1 MIQVNNLSFT
11 YNGATAPAVNG
22 IDFAV
27 ESGEIFGFLGPS
39 GAGKST
45 TQKILIG
52 LLKEFEGSASIFGQP
67 LQSWGKKIYER
78 IGVSFELPNHYQ
90 KLTALENL
98 ALFGSL
104 YQRETQDPLHL
115 LDLVDLRE
123 DADVRVAQYSKGM
136 QMRLS
141 FVRGLL
147 HSPELLFLD
156 EPTSGMDPVNGRRVK
171 DLILDHK
178 RKGGTVFLTTHNM
191 SDAEELCDRIAFI
204 VDGKIA
210 AVDTPRNLKLAHSK
224 HSIVVEYADPT
235 ASIEATTAT
244 REFPLRDIGS
254 NAEFL
259 ALIREHKV
267 ETIHTQEASMEDIF
281 ISVTGRSLR

>member
-11 YNGATAPAVNG
+11 YNGTTSPAVNG

-27 ESGEIFGFLGPS
+27 EPGEIFGFLGPS

-52 LLKEFEGSASIFGQP
+52 LLKEFEGSATIFGQP
-67 LQSWGKKIYER
+67 LQSWGKEIYER

-104 YQRETQDPLHL
+104 YKNETQDPMAL
-115 LDLVDLRE
+115 LDLVELKA

-141 FVRGLL
+141 FVRALL

-156 EPTSGMDPVNGRRVK
+156 EPTSGMDPVTGRRVK

-178 RKGGTVFLTTHNM
+178 SKGGTVFLTTHNM

-204 VDGKIA
+204 VDGKLA

-224 HSIVVEYADPT
+224 QSVVVEYADPA
-235 ASIEATTAT
+235 ASGEALTSSQ
-244 REFPLRDIGS
+244 EFPLSDIGR

-259 ALIREHKV
+259 ALIRDHTV

-281 ISVTGRSLR
+281 ISVTGRGLT